1 MTFSN
6 SISKTFNNSTTKK
19 VCRNR
24 SAHSESGKS
33 DQINLFHSKKLR
45 SLKNSLPKTHP
56 NHTILVRNKQNLNT
70 RIEQFGLY
78 SPYPHNIF
86 DGENSRSAR
95 KVLNEIHERARDLLD
110 AINAIAR
117 VDDLKVPPSNRLLM
131 LRGNLKDFWSVS
143 INSQL
148 RIIFK
153 WDGQN
158 AIDVEITDYHL
169 RSL

>member
-78 SPYPHNIF
+78 SPYPLMKI
-86 DGENSRSAR
+86 SSATIDR
-95 KVLNEIHERARDLLD
+95 HLESFRETARRGLSSTSPSLIKNKIPIELLD
-110 AINAIAR
+110 HQIKEPGFIEADTVAHCGTSLAGEFVNTLTVLVHYR
-117 VDDLKVPPSNRLLM
+117 
-131 LRGNLKDFWSVS
+131 S
-143 INSQL
+143 IES
-148 RIIFK
+148 I
-153 WDGQN
+153 
-158 AIDVEITDYHL
+158 
-169 RSL
+169 